1 MLDLIRDF
9 LKFAREYRK
18 FWMIPFM
25 VLLLLVGGV
34 IFLTSSTTIAPF
46 IYALF

>member
-1 MLDLIRDF
+1 MLELFRDF

-18 FWMIPFM
+18 FWLIPFM

-34 IFLTSSTTIAPF
+34 IFLTSSATIAPF
-46 IYALF
+46 LYALF